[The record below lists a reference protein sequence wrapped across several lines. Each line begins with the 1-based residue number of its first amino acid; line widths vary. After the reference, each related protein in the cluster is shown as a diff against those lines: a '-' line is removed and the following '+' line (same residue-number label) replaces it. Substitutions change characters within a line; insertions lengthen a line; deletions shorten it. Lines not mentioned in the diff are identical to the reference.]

1 MGEMTR
7 IIPRNYNVI
16 MFHLGQIR
24 LFGKICYL
32 IETNNY
38 DLMDFLGDGKTA
50 NHNKIVYE

>member
-24 LFGKICYL
+24 LFGKICYS

-38 DLMDFLGDGKTA
+38 DLMDFLGDCKTA